1 VTTTASSEFPWYRSF
16 RVKLIVTLF
25 PILAGVT
32 IASLWF
38 AERLYSK
45 AQQRQFEAQ
54 FESYI
59 QAFDQT
65 RQARFEAISEKL
77 AAAAADPTLIHR
89 LQTGELQNLRSLVEP
104 LLQDLAPPRP
114 NPDALPER
122 RPFAPRTS
130 LPNPD
135 PTTARPLN
143 RPPTYIALLDQH
155 GQLIE
160 DANLGTSPRPTDPP
174 PSRDERQRRARA
186 FLRLEGQETLALALT
201 QPHVGYKLVTLPGSD
216 RSQVAQIFVNP
227 IRSSVKGDF
236 LGALIFGLPLPTLDE
251 ISLYAQSR
259 RLDQSRIMSGV
270 WVEDQVISST
280 IPSSKL
286 DEVATI
292 ISQEIKRSNAT
303 EEHLIV
309 NIDDIRYRIIY
320 RILNPDSPF
329 EHAAQV
335 NLYSLNAID
344 GEIMEL
350 RTIAAE
356 IAGVAMLVSLG
367 LILFVSRGL
376 SGPVSALTAG
386 TRSIVAGRYDLRL
399 PVTTHDELG
408 QLTAAFNDMAAN
420 LALKDRY
427 RAVLDAVADPSVA
440 QRLLYESHDLGGI
453 QKEVTILFCD
463 IRGFTA
469 LSERLDPTEVIDL
482 INEHMTALTDIAYQH
497 GGTVDKFVGDL
508 IMVLFGAPESSG
520 QDPAQAVACAIAM
533 QHTRAALNAH
543 SPVPLEIG
551 IGIATGQV
559 IVGCMGSKKRLNY
572 TVLGHRV
579 NLAARLCNAAGPGD
593 ILVDDNTRDS
603 LPSSIALTPQQPVRL
618 KGISAEIQS
627 YAVNPTATSR

>member
-77 AAAAADPTLIHR
+77 AAAASDPTLIHR

-114 NPDALPER
+114 SPDALPER
-122 RPFAPRTS
+122 RPFTPRTS

-143 RPPTYIALLDQH
+143 RPLTYIALLDQD

-160 DANLGTSPRPTDPP
+160 DANLGTAPRSTAPL
-174 PSRDERQRRARA
+174 PSRAERQRRARA
-186 FLRLEGQETLALALT
+186 FLRLKGQETLALALT
-201 QPHVGYKLVTLPGSD
+201 QPHVGYKLITLPGSD

-227 IRSSVKGDF
+227 IRSSAKGDF
-236 LGALIFGLPLPTLDE
+236 LGALIFGLPLPALDE
-251 ISLYAQSR
+251 VSLYAQSWH
-259 RLDQSRIMSGV
+259 LDQSRIMSGV
-270 WVEDQVISST
+270 WAEDQVISST

-309 NIDDIRYRIIY
+309 HIDGIRYRIIY

-350 RTIAAE
+350 RTIAAQ

-399 PVTTHDELG
+399 PVTTLDELG

-440 QRLLYESHDLGGI
+440 QRLLHESHDLGGI
-453 QKEVTILFCD
+453 QKVVTILFCD

-543 SPVPLEIG
+543 SHVPLEIG

-627 YAVNPTATSR
+627 YAVNSTATST